1 MTNPIISVYRNM
13 SAAQK
18 RLKLLL
24 DDEDNLMESSFKSL
38 ARKRTKRIDD
48 LEGQKINDLEVKL
61 SYDAYLESLTYHWW
75 DRADPYWFWDM
86 K

>member
-1 MTNPIISVYRNM
+1 MTNPIISVYRGK

-48 LEGQKINDLEVKL
+48 LEGQGLKL
-61 SYDAYLESLTYHWW
+61 GYDAYLESLTFHWW